1 MLDIAATSQNG
12 YSDPWKR
19 RLYEECRLYQIPWLD
34 GIRWLSVPM
43 AYHGTRD
50 PGASNI
56 FGIDVGLVLFGA
68 LVIPLA
74 WIFYKIWR
82 KKR

>member
-1 MLDIAATSQNG
+1 M
-12 YSDPWKR
+12 
-19 RLYEECRLYQIPWLD
+19 PWLD
-34 GIRWLSVPM
+34 GIHWLSVPM
-43 AYHGTRD
+43 AYHGTRAPD
-50 PGASNI
+50 ASYI
-56 FGIDVGLVLFGA
+56 FGIDVGLLLFGV

>member
-1 MLDIAATSQNG
+1 M
-12 YSDPWKR
+12 
-19 RLYEECRLYQIPWLD
+19 PWLD
-34 GIRWLSVPM
+34 GLHWFSVPM

-56 FGIDVGLVLFGA
+56 FGIDVGLVLFGV

>member
-1 MLDIAATSQNG
+1 M
-12 YSDPWKR
+12 
-19 RLYEECRLYQIPWLD
+19 PWLD
-34 GIRWLSVPM
+34 GLHWFSVPM

-50 PGASNI
+50 PGASYI

-74 WIFYKIWR
+74 WIFYKIWHKKRKIWR